1 MITEWNYIDQLK
13 CKLMSTGQKQ
23 FFSLDYSKWV
33 EFGWDKSG
41 KVNSDQLW
49 IFLIVIITVFIVL
62 FIV

>member
-1 MITEWNYIDQLK
+1 
-13 CKLMSTGQKQ
+13 MSTGQKQ